1 MGYVF
6 LSWVVVLTLRIGSGV
21 ETCMVLGVG
30 ESRNGVV
37 GLLFFAVQSV
47 DDWCEVRVGPEMGK
61 RLA

>member
-1 MGYVF
+1 
-6 LSWVVVLTLRIGSGV
+6 
-21 ETCMVLGVG
+21 MVLGVG